1 MKKLILIFLVML
13 ISCVNQSNENDDQK
27 DKIIGDSSFMDGVDL
42 SYVNK
47 MEDCGATYKNLNNNF
62 EDVFHIFKNS
72 GAEIIRVRLWNN
84 PKWTNYSNLDDV
96 KKTIRRS
103 KELGMKVL
111 LDFHYSDTWADPG
124 HQYIPNHRL
133 ELKQSRHSL

>member
-1 MKKLILIFLVML
+1 MKKLILIFLVMF

-27 DKIIGDSSFMDGVDL
+27 DKIIGDSSFMDGADL
-42 SYVNK
+42 SYVNE

-96 KKTIRRS
+96 KK
-103 KELGMKVL
+103 
-111 LDFHYSDTWADPG
+111 
-124 HQYIPNHRL
+124 Q
-133 ELKQSRHSL
+133 